1 MTSLTRW
8 LVRAIENLRSW
19 RESRWKNSHKAT
31 HLALG
36 DQGESDAYFY
46 LQNLGYRFVATNF
59 RLPTSRGEIDLIG
72 WDGDV
77 LCFVEVKTR
86 TDDSFAP
93 PSAAVNAEK
102 QRHILSV
109 AKRYL
114 HRLPGGRPLRCRFDV
129 VGVVPATDGGRP
141 GLTLHRGAF
150 TWDGDRTRQRNY
162 RDSPDRRYWRSSRK

>member
-1 MTSLTRW
+1 MISLTRW
-8 LVRAIENLRSW
+8 LVRGLDKLRW
-19 RESRWKNSHKAT
+19 WKDSEPAT

-36 DQGESDAYFY
+36 DRGESDAYFY
-46 LQNLGYRFVATNF
+46 LQKLGYRFVATNF

-77 LCFVEVKTR
+77 LCFIEVKTR

-93 PSAAVNAEK
+93 PSAAVDAAK
-102 QRHILSV
+102 RRHIQSV

-114 HRLPGGRPLRCRFDV
+114 RRLPAGRPQRCRFDV
-129 VGVVPATDGGRP
+129 VGIVPGRDEGRP

-150 TWDGDRTRQRNY
+150 TWDGERTRPRKY
-162 RDSPDRRYWRSSRK
+162 RDSPDRRFWRSGRK